1 MFAKII
7 IDIRHEEVNQTY
19 DYIIPE
25 AFKGFLVRGMRVLV
39 PFGAQERLGF
49 VIEII
54 ESSLDATKPIIDVLD
69 VVPTI
74 DDELFMMIEYM
85 KNEAPNIIS
94 SLFHTVVPSELFLN
108 YQKEVHILK
117 DSYIPD
123 DLRPMFNKAGIWK
136 LKQKDQIYYH
146 RLKRLKD
153 QEIIG
158 IKKII
163 KQKESTKMVTAYELN
178 PNHKYQK
185 VSSYQHIIDLFGHG
199 LSVSRASLLE
209 NGVSI
214 SALNTLSKHQVII
227 PIDVVKN
234 REVSHIFELHDKKV
248 ILNDEQKYAY
258 ETIKKS
264 FDQQKTFLLKG
275 VTGSGKTEV
284 YLALIE
290 DVIKSGK
297 QVLYLVPEITLIAPT
312 ALRLKS
318 RFDDVA
324 IYHSGLSK
332 GERFDEY
339 RRIISKK
346 AQILLGTRSAC
357 FLPLESLGLIIIDEE
372 HDASYTQIDGIIYDA
387 RHIAKM
393 RSIYHQCPLVLGSAT
408 PQIVTMYQARHED
421 TILIELIKRPNQ
433 IQMPT
438 LKFVDMKKELKSKNT
453 SIFSN
458 ELLQAIN
465 KRLESKEQTLL
476 LFNRKGYAPFVLC
489 RQCGDVPKCPHCD
502 ISLTYYKDKALLK
515 CHYCGFEKPF
525 HTTCDVCHEDKVK
538 EMGVG
543 IEYVEQALKKVV
555 PQARILRMDQNTTR
569 AKGSHERL
577 WHQFQ
582 NEDADI
588 LIGTQMIAKGLDFP
602 KVTLVGVMMADLLL
616 KVPSYQADEKAYMLL
631 SQVAGRSGRSL
642 PGEAII
648 QSYDINHYA
657 ILAVK
662 EGYDYFYKK
671 ALENRKLLGYEPY
684 FHTAQL
690 LIEGPSFLKTYQQAF
705 MIKKHLVGEKLTV
718 LGPTE
723 AIIKRIK
730 DNYRFTMT
738 LKYQNIL
745 VPKLLE
751 TILNYETKDIKIK
764 YYPTLDLV

>member
-49 VIEII
+49 VVEIMT
-54 ESSLDATKPIIDVLD
+54 SSLDATKSIIDVLD
-69 VVPTI
+69 AIPTI

-85 KNEAPNIIS
+85 KNEAPNLIS

-108 YQKEVHILK
+108 YHKEVHILK

-123 DLRPMFNKAGIWK
+123 DLRPMFNQEGIWK

-163 KQKESTKMVTAYELN
+163 KQKETVKMVTAYELN
-178 PNHKYQK
+178 PKHTYQK
-185 VSSYQHIIDLFGHG
+185 VSSYQHVLDLFGQDQ
-199 LSVSRASLLE
+199 SVSRASLLE

-227 PIDVVKN
+227 PFDVEKK
-234 REVSHIFELHDKKV
+234 REVSHIFELYDKKV
-248 ILNDEQKYAY
+248 ILNDEQKHAY

-264 FDQQKTFLLKG
+264 FNQQKTFLLRG

-318 RFDDVA
+318 RFEDVA
-324 IYHSGLSK
+324 IYHSSLSK

-372 HDASYTQIDGIIYDA
+372 HDASYTQTDGIIYDA
-387 RHIAKM
+387 RHLSKM
-393 RSIYHQCPLVLGSAT
+393 RSTYHQIPLVLGSAT
-408 PQIVTMYQARHED
+408 PQIVSMYQALNED
-421 TILIELIKRPNQ
+421 YVLLELKKRPNQ

-438 LKFVDMKKELKSKNT
+438 LKFVDMKRELKSKNT

-458 ELLQAIN
+458 ELFHAIT

-502 ISLTYYKDKALLK
+502 ISLTYYKDKSLLK

-525 HTTCDVCHEDKVK
+525 NKTCEVCHEDQVK

-543 IEYVEQALKKVV
+543 IEYVEQQLKKIL
-555 PQARILRMDQNTTR
+555 PQARVLRMDQNTTR
-569 AKGSHERL
+569 TKGSHELL

-588 LIGTQMIAKGLDFP
+588 LLGTQMIAKGLDFP
-602 KVTLVGVMMADLLL
+602 KVTLVGVLMADLLL

-631 SQVAGRSGRSL
+631 SQVTGRSGRFL

-671 ALENRKLLGYEPY
+671 ALEKRKLLGYEPY

-705 MIKKHLVGEKLTV
+705 MIKKHLTGENLTV

-738 LKYQNIL
+738 LKYQSIL